1 MFNGKSASL
10 PCFIC
15 KKIIEID
22 QDTQPIESTIQS
34 IQPNKRQV
42 FNWCHRTC
50 VPKNDIRIPLCK
62 HWTTRGI
69 CIFKETCSFRH
80 PEEERKT
87 KSLQRKGTK
96 DGQRNRVYKE
106 GRAGVMRRWLLRTF
120 GENYLKSGFVLDV
133 AGGKGELSFELYYL
147 NNIQTCIID
156 PRPVHVD
163 RNHKKLQRGYYH
175 KNIMMNI
182 YNSVPKPIN
191 ELNEICLNNS
201 IKHLRA
207 YFEINSISSSD
218 ISSKASVNLLSNQE
232 SFNNGIQLGLK
243 TNWSSVNDEQH
254 EDDNKIDL
262 DIEANIDINVN
273 NNIDN
278 VENNNNNNVENKIDK
293 NVNNCTHCH
302 FDILSL
308 DWAREKIENCS
319 ILLGMHSDQ
328 ATEHILKYAISNNKP
343 CAIVPC
349 CVCRNSALHRQNIRS
364 YDEFISYLMSLH
376 SEIKGV
382 ELDFDGK
389 NILLY
394 YLGDVTPLNDP
405 TIAIPMITRGPYINI
420 EEK

>member
-1 MFNGKSASL
+1 MFNGIKSASL

-15 KKIIEID
+15 NEIIEID
-22 QDTQPIESTIQS
+22 QDTQPIESSIKS

-42 FNWCHRTC
+42 FNWCHSAC
-50 VPKNDIRIPLCK
+50 VHKDDIRIPICK

-69 CIFKETCSFRH
+69 CIFKETCLFRH

-87 KSLQRKGTK
+87 KALQRQKTK

-120 GENYLKSGFVLDV
+120 GEDYLKSGTVLDV

-156 PRPVHVD
+156 PRPVHID
-163 RNHKKLQRGYYH
+163 RQHKKLQRGYYH
-175 KNIMMNI
+175 KNIIMNM
-182 YNSVPKPIN
+182 YNSVPKPIH
-191 ELNEICLNNS
+191 EIKEICLDNS
-201 IKHLRA
+201 MKHIRA
-207 YFEINSISSSD
+207 FFEVNSVCSSD
-218 ISSKASVNLLSNQE
+218 ISLKASVKILLSEE

-243 TNWSSVNDEQH
+243 TNWSTVNDEQH
-254 EDDNKIDL
+254 ENDDK
-262 DIEANIDINVN
+262 IDINDDN
-273 NNIDN
+273 NNNHLDI
-278 VENNNNNNVENKIDK
+278 VENNTESKIKNDIN
-293 NVNNCTHCH
+293 NVNNCTNCH
-302 FDILSL
+302 FDITSL
-308 DWAREKIENCS
+308 DWAKEKIENCS

-349 CVCRNSALHRQNIRS
+349 CVCRNSALHRQNIRT
-364 YDEFISYLMSLH
+364 YNEFITYLMSLH
-376 SEIKGV
+376 SDIKGV

-394 YLGDVTPLNDP
+394 FLGDITPLNDP
-405 TIAIPMITRGPYINI
+405 TVAIPMIARGPYVNI
-420 EEK
+420 VAK